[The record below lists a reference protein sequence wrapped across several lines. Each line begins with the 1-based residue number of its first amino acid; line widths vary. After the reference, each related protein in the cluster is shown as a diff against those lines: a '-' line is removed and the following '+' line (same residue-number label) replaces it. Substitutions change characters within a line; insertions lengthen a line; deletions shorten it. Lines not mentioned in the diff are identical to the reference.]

1 MIKVRLAA
9 AADVRL
15 LAQFNRRMAQETE
28 QKVLDEGTVTA
39 GVQSLVAQPAYGF
52 YVIAE
57 RNGEPAGCLMIT
69 YEWTDWRNGVFWWIQ
84 SVYVAAEHRR
94 QGVFRALH
102 DDVRKRARAAKNVRG
117 FRLYVEQHNAA
128 AQATYRDL
136 GYKNTGYLML
146 ESPL

>member
-1 MIKVRLAA
+1 MIKVRLAET
-9 AADVRL
+9 ADVPL
-15 LAQFNRRMAQETE
+15 LAQFNCRMALETE
-28 QKVLDEGTVTA
+28 QKKLDLGTVTA

-57 RNGEPAGCLMIT
+57 RDGEPAGCLMIT

-84 SVYVAAEHRR
+84 SVYVSEEHRR
-94 QGVFRALH
+94 QGVFRHLH
-102 DDVRKRARAAKNVRG
+102 DDVRQRAKSAKNVRG
-117 FRLYVEQHNAA
+117 FRLYVEGHNQA

>member
-9 AADVRL
+9 AADVPL

>member
-1 MIKVRLAA
+1 MIKVRLAGT
-9 AADVRL
+9 ADVPL
-15 LAQFNRRMAQETE
+15 LAQFNRQMAQETE
-28 QKVLDEGTVTA
+28 QKVLDLGTVTA

-84 SVYVAAEHRR
+84 SVYVVEAHRR
-94 QGVFRALH
+94 QGVFRHLH
-102 DDVRKRARAAKNVRG
+102 EDIRRRARAGKNVRG
-117 FRLYVEQHNAA
+117 FRLYVESQNAA

-136 GYKNTGYLML
+136 GFTNTGYLML

>member
-1 MIKVRLAA
+1 MIKVRLAGP
-9 AADVRL
+9 ADVPL
-15 LAQFNRRMAQETE
+15 LAQFNCQMALETE
-28 QKVLDEGTVTA
+28 QKKLDLGTVTA

-52 YVIAE
+52 YLVAE
-57 RNGEPAGCLMIT
+57 REGEPAGCLMIT

-84 SVYVAAEHRR
+84 SVYVTEKHRR

-102 DDVRKRARAAKNVRG
+102 DDVRRRARAAKNVRG
-117 FRLYVEQHNAA
+117 LRLYVESHNAA

-136 GYKNTGYLML
+136 GFTNTGYLML